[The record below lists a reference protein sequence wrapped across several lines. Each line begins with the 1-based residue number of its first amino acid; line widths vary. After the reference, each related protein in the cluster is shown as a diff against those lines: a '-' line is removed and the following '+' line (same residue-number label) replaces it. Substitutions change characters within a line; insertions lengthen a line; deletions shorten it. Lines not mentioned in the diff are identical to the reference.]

1 VTTGRIV
8 IGDGAFFRTASTSA
22 SRASKGSTS
31 LIGKVIGRL
40 SARLLVLSALR
51 KPVRVQK
58 EGVMNSGIGNYVSST
73 TNSMCAVSFVEAG
86 TSQLLLTHRNDSS
99 IPRIGETILIRKDG
113 RPDRS
118 YQVRDVVW
126 EFIWNADCSWL
137 KDVVVILM
145 KENHDN
151 RLG

>member
-1 VTTGRIV
+1 M
-8 IGDGAFFRTASTSA
+8 
-22 SRASKGSTS
+22 
-31 LIGKVIGRL
+31 IGRL

-58 EGVMNSGIGNYVSST
+58 EGVMNSGIGHYASST

-99 IPRIGETILIRKDG
+99 VPRIGETILIRKDG

-118 YQVRDVVW
+118 YRVRDVVW

-137 KDVVVILM
+137 KDVVVILV
-145 KENHDN
+145 KENPDA
-151 RLG
+151 RQS

>member
-1 VTTGRIV
+1 MAPSSR
-8 IGDGAFFRTASTSA
+8 AALTSA
-22 SRASKGSTS
+22 SPTNRGSTS
-31 LIGKVIGRL
+31 LIGKVIGRP

-58 EGVMNSGIGNYVSST
+58 EDVMKSGIGNYASST
-73 TNSMCAVSFVEAG
+73 TNSMCAVAFVEAG
-86 TSQLLLTHRNDSS
+86 TSQLLLTHHNDSS

-137 KDVVVILM
+137 KDVVVILAR
-145 KENHDN
+145 ENPDN
-151 RLG
+151 RQG

>member
-1 VTTGRIV
+1 
-8 IGDGAFFRTASTSA
+8 
-22 SRASKGSTS
+22 
-31 LIGKVIGRL
+31 
-40 SARLLVLSALR
+40 
-51 KPVRVQK
+51 
-58 EGVMNSGIGNYVSST
+58 MNSGIGNYASST

-86 TSQLLLTHRNDSS
+86 TSQLLLTHHNDSS

-126 EFIWNADCSWL
+126 EFIWNADSSWL

-151 RLG
+151 RQGYLFAGA